1 MDMKIVVGVDGSD
14 QAGRAV
20 AWCARH
26 AAALDAEVI
35 VVHAIDLPMLVT
47 PMTSLVPVAQFTEV
61 DRDQIR
67 EMVTT
72 EWRAPLEK
80 AGVPFRVVLTESNAA
95 VTIMATADKE
105 DADLVVTGRRG
116 RGGFAEL
123 VLGSTTYALT
133 HHLQRPFLIIP

>member
-14 QAGRAV
+14 QARRAV
-20 AWCARH
+20 EWCARH

-35 VVHAIDLPMLVT
+35 VVHAIDLPLVVT
-47 PMTSLVPVAQFTEV
+47 PMTTLVPLPQFTEI

-72 EWRAPLEK
+72 KWSAPLEK
-80 AGVPFRVVLTESNAA
+80 AGVPFRVVLSDTNAA
-95 VTIMATADKE
+95 VTIMETAEKE